1 MKWAPFIAL
10 IIFICL
16 AVMLGFAFGLLNL
29 IPFVNIFTWPLF
41 SMLNAG
47 LWLALF
53 ITILIVTIRMAC
65 G

>member
-53 ITILIVTIRMAC
+53 ITVLVVTIRMAC